1 MQVLEEMG
9 NSRSLALELAVSEVR
24 LTPGKL
30 RGRLFDHPHPRKA
43 QRFPCQPFQL

>member
-24 LTPGKL
+24 LTMAL
-30 RGRLFDHPHPRKA
+30 QA
-43 QRFPCQPFQL
+43 